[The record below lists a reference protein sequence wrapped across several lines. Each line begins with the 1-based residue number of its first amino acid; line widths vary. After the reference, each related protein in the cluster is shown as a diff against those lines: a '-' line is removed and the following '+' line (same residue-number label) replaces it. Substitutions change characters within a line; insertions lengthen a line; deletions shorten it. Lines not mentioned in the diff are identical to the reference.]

1 MAMSDKRNMSEQ
13 LAQLRKEAQNQ
24 RPWEVQETQPEAI
37 QLITQSL
44 NIPPLAAH
52 LLINRGYNTP
62 EQARKYL
69 HSSFQDFA
77 NPAELQDC
85 QKAALRILDAIAHQE
100 KIYIY
105 GDYDVDGVTSTA
117 LFQNILKDGLNYEVE
132 AYIPHRLTEG
142 YGLNVSAIE
151 HLASQGAK
159 LVITVDNGSAAIKEV
174 ARAKELGMDLIIVD
188 HHQVSDPEPD
198 AYAHLNPH
206 RKTCPY
212 PDKKLAAVG
221 VSFMLL
227 AEIKILAK
235 QDPRFQQTKL
245 IHLPLQ
251 NYFDIVALGTVA
263 DVAKLQDTN
272 RIIVKDG
279 LKKMRQHP
287 RPGISALC
295 EVSKIKA
302 ADISATHIGFKLG
315 PRLNAGGRIDHAN
328 HGLTLL
334 TSFNDQEVKQ
344 AADQVDSFNQIR
356 QDLQDSIL
364 AEALEQAYQLSP
376 DFPIT
381 VVANTEWHNGVV
393 GIVAARLVEIFNKPA
408 IVLGGDT
415 QNTDILKGSARSI
428 PQINIKD
435 TLDAAQAVLLGYGG
449 HVAAAGLSLK
459 KENLEPLKTVLA
471 QELRRQGYV
480 PTGFAPLKIDAEV
493 DLRNIDAK
501 IVDIC
506 ESMEPYGFG
515 NSKPL
520 FLARGVK
527 ARPEVLKEKHLK
539 LYFNLP
545 KEYPQEAIL
554 WGKADELDL
563 FLNQSFDIVFTPEW
577 NVWSQPKKIQLNM
590 SSYKPSNQQ

>member
-1 MAMSDKRNMSEQ
+1 MTEKKNITEVINE
-13 LAQLRKEAQNQ
+13 LRKNAQNQ
-24 RPWEVQETQPEAI
+24 RPWEVQQPQNELIDRISNQLKI
-37 QLITQSL
+37 Q
-44 NIPPLAAH
+44 PLAAH

-62 EQARKYL
+62 ELAYQYL
-69 HSSFQDFA
+69 NSSFA
-77 NPAELQDC
+77 NIADPELLQDC
-85 QKAALRILDAIAHQE
+85 KKAALRILDALASNE

-117 LFQNILKDGLNYEVE
+117 LFQNVLQDGLNYHVE

-142 YGLNVSAIE
+142 YGLNISAIE
-151 HLASQGAK
+151 HLASEGAK

-206 RKTCPY
+206 RKTCTY

-221 VSFMLL
+221 VSFLLL
-227 AEIKILAK
+227 AEIKRLAK
-235 QDPRFQQTKL
+235 ADSRFQGAPL
-245 IHLPLQ
+245 LDLRLQ

-279 LKKMRQHP
+279 LKRMQSHP
-287 RPGISALC
+287 RAGISALC
-295 EVSKIKA
+295 EVSKIKTSE
-302 ADISATHIGFKLG
+302 ISASHIGFKLG

-334 TSFNDQEVKQ
+334 TSTDENLLKQ
-344 AADQVDSFNQIR
+344 AADQVDSFNQTR
-356 QDLQDSIL
+356 QDLQDLIL
-364 AEALEQAYQLSP
+364 AEALEQAYQLP
-376 DFPIT
+376 ADFPII
-381 VVANTEWHNGVV
+381 VVAKHDWHNGVV

-415 QNTDILKGSARSI
+415 QNTEILKGSARSI
-428 PQINIKD
+428 PNINIKD
-435 TLDAAQAVLLGYGG
+435 TLDAAASVLLGYGG
-449 HVAAAGLSLK
+449 HVAAAGLSLNQ
-459 KENLEPLKTVLA
+459 ENLGALKTLLA
-471 QELRRQGYV
+471 EDLKRQGYV
-480 PTGFAPLKIDAEV
+480 PVGFAPIKIDAEV
-493 DLRNIDAK
+493 SLTNITAD

-506 ESMEPYGFG
+506 EAMEPFGFG

-520 FLARGVK
+520 FLARNVK
-527 ARPEVLKEKHLK
+527 ARPEILKERHLK
-539 LYFNLP
+539 LHFNLP
-545 KEYPQEAIL
+545 REYPQEALL
-554 WGKADELDL
+554 WNKADELNL

-577 NVWSQPKKIQLNM
+577 NIWNQYKKIQLNL
-590 SSYKPSNQQ
+590 SSYRPTQSQD